1 MNLRIISPGRGG
13 KGREWGNEETWQ
25 AKAQKNRFII
35 EIHVISHLLLLSLA
49 DCQCVRPLS
58 GSGSGQ
64 THSLLGHL
72 HISSYR
78 WSWSCSWSW
87 SWSWSWCATLSTVA
101 VCLQSPSAIELM
113 PRGHLKIPRAFAR
126 RRVTHF
132 YEVICVWSALNAAH
146 RALRTAP
153 PLPLPRCF
161 PSLPCGKI
169 EINSWKMCAWK
180 SPNEILL
187 IAMENLLKLSHAPLT
202 SARRQTYFKY
212 RSKYYSVCF
221 MCRCRNRKKITQK
234 TYPQK

>member
-1 MNLRIISPGRGG
+1 MNLRIISPEKG
-13 KGREWGNEETWQ
+13 GREWGNEETWQ

-64 THSLLGHL
+64 THSSLGYL

-78 WSWSCSWSW
+78 WSWS
-87 SWSWSWCATLSTVA
+87 WSWSWCATVA

-146 RALRTAP
+146 HALRTPSP
-153 PLPLPRCF
+153 PANVFFFTALRKNRNQFLENVRLEKPKRNITHCN
-161 PSLPCGKI
+161 GKSI
-169 EINSWKMCAWK
+169 KIITRPVDLSEQANIFQV
-180 SPNEILL
+180 PFQILL
-187 IAMENLLKLSHAPLT
+187 CVL
-202 SARRQTYFKY
+202 YV
-212 RSKYYSVCF
+212 SV
-221 MCRCRNRKKITQK
+221 QK
-234 TYPQK
+234 

>member
-64 THSLLGHL
+64 THSSLGYL

-87 SWSWSWCATLSTVA
+87 SWSWSWCAT

-146 RALRTAP
+146 RSLRTPSP
-153 PLPLPRCF
+153 P
-161 PSLPCGKI
+161 
-169 EINSWKMCAWK
+169 A
-180 SPNEILL
+180 
-187 IAMENLLKLSHAPLT
+187 
-202 SARRQTYFKY
+202 
-212 RSKYYSVCF
+212 
-221 MCRCRNRKKITQK
+221 
-234 TYPQK
+234 

>member
-1 MNLRIISPGRGG
+1 MNLRIISPGKGEG
-13 KGREWGNEETWQ
+13 KGTREWGNEETWQ

-58 GSGSGQ
+58 SSGSDSGQ
-64 THSLLGHL
+64 THSSLGYL

-78 WSWSCSWSW
+78 WSWSWSW
-87 SWSWSWCATLSTVA
+87 SWNWSWCATVA

-146 RALRTAP
+146 HALRT
-153 PLPLPRCF
+153 
-161 PSLPCGKI
+161 PSPF
-169 EINSWKMCAWK
+169 A
-180 SPNEILL
+180 
-187 IAMENLLKLSHAPLT
+187 
-202 SARRQTYFKY
+202 
-212 RSKYYSVCF
+212 
-221 MCRCRNRKKITQK
+221 
-234 TYPQK
+234 